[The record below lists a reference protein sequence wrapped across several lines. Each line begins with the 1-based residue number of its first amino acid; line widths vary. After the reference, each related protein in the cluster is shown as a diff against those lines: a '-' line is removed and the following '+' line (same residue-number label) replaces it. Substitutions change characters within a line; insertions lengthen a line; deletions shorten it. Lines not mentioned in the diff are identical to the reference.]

1 MRTDHTFGSVCS
13 ISPMSF
19 HGVALESVTQRTLH
33 AHGFSRSSSQA
44 SQTLSDLLSRYLTLL
59 SSTCAKYAQHA
70 GRTGLTAMDAFCA
83 LDDLG
88 VSVDELGEYCLSE
101 GRELRHYAVLT
112 ARRME
117 DLNEL
122 KGYSLPLFA
131 VSLFLFTLLIY

>member
-1 MRTDHTFGSVCS
+1 
-13 ISPMSF
+13 
-19 HGVALESVTQRTLH
+19 
-33 AHGFSRSSSQA
+33 
-44 SQTLSDLLSRYLTLL
+44 
-59 SSTCAKYAQHA
+59 
-70 GRTGLTAMDAFCA
+70 MDAFGA

-122 KGYSLPLFA
+122 KGHFRLFA
-131 VSLFLFTLLIY
+131 VSCFYLRCLSTRSTRGWTEARS

>member
-1 MRTDHTFGSVCS
+1 
-13 ISPMSF
+13 
-19 HGVALESVTQRTLH
+19 
-33 AHGFSRSSSQA
+33 
-44 SQTLSDLLSRYLTLL
+44 
-59 SSTCAKYAQHA
+59 
-70 GRTGLTAMDAFCA
+70 MDAFCA